1 VFGEEIIP
9 QVAGKDSLCDGGSQM
24 IREKKT
30 IYKKKKNRINKTVS
44 ANCLLYVKCYILMLT
59 SIITNGGGNL
69 P

>member
-24 IREKKT
+24 IREKKPY
-30 IYKKKKNRINKTVS
+30 IRERENRINKTVS
-44 ANCLLYVKCYILMLT
+44 ANFLLYVKCYILMLT

-69 P
+69 S